1 MASAA
6 LGRRSRTHPLRVFAL
21 YGFALLREFRSTI
34 ATIVV
39 LMAIGTAVVALTPQ
53 SSLHG
58 ESPGLMLATFC
69 SWMAFFGQVV
79 FNPPDQ
85 WWVELLHGVY
95 PIFGFVVLGEGVV
108 RLALLMTSRRRG
120 EREWMKVM
128 ASTFR
133 GHVVVC
139 GLGHLGL
146 RVAEEL
152 VRRGSEVV
160 AIEREKQGRFVPSAQ
175 EMKIPIFFADMRDD
189 RVLRDAGI
197 EHASAV
203 VVATNDDMA
212 NLEVALDSR
221 RMNPSIKVL
230 VRFFDHAIAT
240 KIQGAFAI
248 DEAFSSE
255 GLAAP
260 VIVDRALGV
269 AKPRAATAS

>member
-1 MASAA
+1 MS
-6 LGRRSRTHPLRVFAL
+6 SRQGWLPRIRVFVMYA
-21 YGFALLREFRSTI
+21 FALAREFRGTI
-34 ATIVV
+34 STIVV
-39 LMAIGTAVVALTPQ
+39 LMVIGTTAFALTPQ
-53 SSLHG
+53 TALNHR
-58 ESPGLMLATFC
+58 PPALPLAAFC

-79 FNPPDQ
+79 FNPPET
-85 WWVELLHGVY
+85 WVIEVLQGVY

-128 ASTFR
+128 ASTLR

-152 VRRGSEVV
+152 VRRGKEVV
-160 AIEREKQGRFVPSAQ
+160 AIEREKEGRFVPAAQ

-189 RVLRDAGI
+189 RVLKDAGI
-197 EHASAV
+197 PHASAV
-203 VVATNDDMA
+203 VVATNDDMG

-221 RMNPSIKVL
+221 RLNPSIRVL
-230 VRFFDHAIAT
+230 VRFFDHNIAT
-240 KIQGAFAI
+240 KIQGAFGL

-260 VIVDRALGV
+260 VIVDHAL
-269 AKPRAATAS
+269 KATAPKPAPTT